1 MINKMTRSLALT
13 ALILLLLPTS
23 LSAQE
28 SQRRLV
34 RLESRIYG
42 WYAVVEPSFD
52 LTVGRR
58 ELFKVSGKDQF
69 LKGLAG
75 RLVVLEGVYQEGTV
89 HLPALAPPPISVP
102 VGSQRRVFV
111 IQGPPV
117 EGVYSTEGGYR
128 VRDPQQLLDP
138 GSDRQRADLI
148 VAPGPDENSFEATY
162 LVSGKELAWER
173 PPTRNADE
181 ALFCDLT
188 LTQDILDNMTRLGLA
203 QADLQTSYQGLR
215 LELSQLRIQLPDR
228 SESVAQSWEL
238 QGSIHLSFRG
248 TTRLAESSF
257 VVGARPVIENDTL
270 KLKPDWQ
277 RIQLEGQLPFSFVL
291 SGGQLGEY
299 AAYLPQTV
307 PLFDMSLITGVL
319 RDDGLLPAEEEAH
332 WYLLT
337 PAPGTARFSL
347 ASSEPVDQ
355 PEGGLEPGRFRLF
368 LGQQMVDRL
377 IKHQVSE
384 MLDPDSPYRP
394 DPPIEVGKA
403 LFIPIVVEEVFV
415 RNLDAGYSQGAFRF
429 SDLVIDVGWRAG
441 PVTGLE
447 PLLKTSGMVVPRLAQ
462 TSNGQNYWS
471 WVLTIDQLE
480 VRSDKIPGKKEDL
493 AREFKP
499 QIEKTLGPELA
510 AEKRYPTRLALSEFL
525 AGGTGALEITL
536 IEALADGLKLEGRL
550 TP

>member
-1 MINKMTRSLALT
+1 MTRSLALP
-13 ALILLLLPTS
+13 AIIVLLLTTS
-23 LSAQE
+23 LLAQE

-102 VGSQRRVFV
+102 AGAQRRVFV
-111 IQGPPV
+111 VQGPPV
-117 EGVYSTEGGYR
+117 EGVYTTEGGYR
-128 VRDPQQLLDP
+128 IRDPQRLLNP
-138 GSDRQRADLI
+138 GSGRQRADLI
-148 VAPGPDENSFEATY
+148 VYPGPNENSFEATH
-162 LVSGKELAWER
+162 LVSGKELVWEK
-173 PPTRNADE
+173 PPTARSADQS
-181 ALFCDLT
+181 LFCDLT
-188 LTQDILDNMTRLGLA
+188 LTQDILDNVTRLGLS
-203 QADLQTSYQGLR
+203 QADLRTSYQGLQ

-228 SESVAQSWEL
+228 SESIAQSWEL

-248 TTRLAESSF
+248 TTSLAESSF

-270 KLKPDWQ
+270 KLKPDWE

-319 RDDGLLPAEEEAH
+319 RDDGLLPAEQEAH

-347 ASSEPVDQ
+347 ASREPVEQ
-355 PEGGLEPGRFRLF
+355 PEAGLEPGRFRLF

-384 MLDPDSPYRP
+384 MLDPESPYRP
-394 DPPIEVGKA
+394 SPPIEVGKA

-429 SDLVIDVGWRAG
+429 RDLVIDVGWRAG

-447 PLLKTSGMVVPRLAQ
+447 PLLKTSGMVIPRLAQ
-462 TSNGQNYWS
+462 APNGENYWS
-471 WVLTIDQLE
+471 WDLKIEQLE
-480 VRSDKIPGKKEDL
+480 VRSNKIPGKKEDL
-493 AREFKP
+493 AREFKS
-499 QIEKTLGPELA
+499 QIETSLGPELA
-510 AEKRYPTRLALSEFL
+510 AEKRYPTRIALSDFL

-550 TP
+550 TQ